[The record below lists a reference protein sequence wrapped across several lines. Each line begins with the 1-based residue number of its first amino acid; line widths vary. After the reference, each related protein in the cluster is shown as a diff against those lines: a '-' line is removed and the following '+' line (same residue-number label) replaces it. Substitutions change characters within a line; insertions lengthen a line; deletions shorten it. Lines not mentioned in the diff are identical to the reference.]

1 LYTGKESFH
10 LGINAK
16 RFAPADPLDPLIKT
30 LEDEIEKGLSFT
42 RNWFDSFYSH
52 NEGSNVKKYAGLK
65 KELEDARDQFAE
77 LKNAV
82 SNWGSK
88 HNG

>member
-1 LYTGKESFH
+1 MYTGKEPFH
-10 LGINAK
+10 LGINVK
-16 RFAPADPLDPLIKT
+16 SFAPADPLDPLIKA

-52 NEGSNVKKYAGLK
+52 NDGSNVERNTGLK
-65 KELEDARDQFAE
+65 KELEDARHQFAE

-82 SNWGSK
+82 SSWEK
-88 HNG
+88 RNG